1 MKNRTLLGGGALLV
15 VLALAGCSPSP
26 KVGDVDTDALIATC
40 LNGASP
46 AAQDSNTLVEGTV
59 SAVNTEDGDDGVDVN
74 IVFDARDENNTADPA
89 QCTLTVAGEKVTEF
103 DLGSPDSDSGTAVE
117 GAMDRWNDKHAE
129 DWAEG
134 NGPDPVDAPDPGNSS
149 SAEY

>member
-1 MKNRTLLGGGALLV
+1 MKNRTLIGGGALLIA
-15 VLALAGCSPSP
+15 LALTGCSSGP
-26 KVGDVDTDALIATC
+26 KVGGIDADALIATC
-40 LNGASP
+40 LDGATP
-46 AAQDSNTLVEGTV
+46 AAQDSNTSVEGTV

-103 DLGSPDSDSGTAVE
+103 DLGSPDSDSGTEVE

-129 DWAEG
+129 DWADG
-134 NGPDPVDAPDPGNSS
+134 KGPDAVEAPEPGNSS